1 MEICGCGDSGERFEL
16 KVVVSTPSMEVE
28 EMIMESERIK
38 RIESFGEDSILTTEG
53 ERRIVDVKEREKVG
67 GIYIGNLETVMV
79 ARDGSVASGIG
90 RGRANEC
97 CVELLVS

>member
-1 MEICGCGDSGERFEL
+1 M
-16 KVVVSTPSMEVE
+16 
-28 EMIMESERIK
+28 
-38 RIESFGEDSILTTEG
+38 
-53 ERRIVDVKEREKVG
+53 DVKEREKVG

-79 ARDGSVASGIG
+79 ARDGSVALGIG